1 MADQQLKEKL
11 DALNKMLEKIKEE
24 EKLLLEQMHD

>member
-24 EKLLLEQMHD
+24 EKLLLEQMDG

>member
-11 DALNKMLEKIKEE
+11 DALNKMLEQIKEE
-24 EKLLLEQMHD
+24 EKQLIELMDG